1 MGIEKQL
8 IADLYD
14 VVRSQQKLISFLVVN
29 GEALL
34 EALATDP
41 ALPDFLDSFDRK
53 QVLARTQPEGQVAE
67 VLDLMEHM
75 LDAIGKRLK
84 RDSGGWHN

>member
-29 GEALL
+29 SEALL

-53 QVLARTQPEGQVAE
+53 QTLARTQPEGQVAE